1 MFVIPP
7 RLPASTFIAYV
18 KSPIPIVV
26 PVGAAATVKSEL
38 ALTDLE

>member
-7 RLPASTFIAYV
+7 RLPASTFISYV
-18 KSPIPIVV
+18 KSPVPIVG
-26 PVGAAATVKSEL
+26 PVGAAATVKSDL